1 MWKHTKS
8 YVFLLCFNWIH
19 TLNFDFNHFHI
30 RFGHMRIF
38 FLHLNCPRTA
48 GVNVTREYDLILFPF
63 ALQLFSQPQISFYH
77 GTNKWIICSENLL
90 CMCTWV
96 HTQFS
101 SVLCIITSRIYFF
114 SIADKSWEEFLYWI
128 DFLNIFDS
136 PITFSSMFASVNGLS
151 TANQPKT
158 RKYLNFMTCCEVSL
172 ERNRISWRWLPTF
185 LFNVWIRNIKISVSR
200 CVEQANCLKSK
211 KGGTNTM
218 IVNYYYIA
226 IVVLTKNNNRK
237 ILLPYINLSFT
248 MALNFL
254 VVSSCVI
261 RFLLS
266 TLWGKYFL
274 SLKLS
279 RFFY

>member
-1 MWKHTKS
+1 
-8 YVFLLCFNWIH
+8 
-19 TLNFDFNHFHI
+19 
-30 RFGHMRIF
+30 
-38 FLHLNCPRTA
+38 
-48 GVNVTREYDLILFPF
+48 
-63 ALQLFSQPQISFYH
+63 
-77 GTNKWIICSENLL
+77 
-90 CMCTWV
+90 
-96 HTQFS
+96 
-101 SVLCIITSRIYFF
+101 
-114 SIADKSWEEFLYWI
+114 
-128 DFLNIFDS
+128 
-136 PITFSSMFASVNGLS
+136 
-151 TANQPKT
+151 
-158 RKYLNFMTCCEVSL
+158 
-172 ERNRISWRWLPTF
+172 
-185 LFNVWIRNIKISVSR
+185 
-200 CVEQANCLKSK
+200 
-211 KGGTNTM
+211 M